1 MLTTIPYSQLT
12 VQELSTMMRSKVKPI
27 IFLLNNSGYTIERY
41 LHGEKAHYNDITNW
55 KWTKLLEAMGGTEG
69 ETCQSYTVK
78 TKTEL
83 SNLLDN
89 ESFARADKI
98 QLVEMIMPMHDAP
111 RALKVQ
117 AELSGKANK
126 YVSVGIKTASDT
138 L

>member
-1 MLTTIPYSQLT
+1 
-12 VQELSTMMRSKVKPI
+12 
-27 IFLLNNSGYTIERY
+27 
-41 LHGEKAHYNDITNW
+41 
-55 KWTKLLEAMGGTEG
+55 MGGVEG
-69 ETCQSYTVK
+69 ETCQSYFVK

-89 ESFARADKI
+89 EEFAKADKI

-126 YVSVGIKTASDT
+126 Y
-138 L
+138 